1 MDSLNCRWEACAEE
15 FSDGR
20 RLTVHAQTHVL
31 ETMRCAY
38 QDCTETFRWPRL
50 LMENNVRHIEQRTAL
65 KPSTRPTVPQQL
77 LPSPELGQNIPAWAV
92 LAPAVRIPRIPKE
105 RRKTLRAWVTPP
117 TQHLMHYLDAHVD
130 HLSVP
135 GAITRFI
142 IYYYYYLRKEKTREF
157 PVGEHKILLVS

>member
-1 MDSLNCRWEACAEE
+1 LRLSRSVIAVAITPVDLDS
-15 FSDGR
+15 
-20 RLTVHAQTHVL
+20 
-31 ETMRCAY
+31 
-38 QDCTETFRWPRL
+38 DCTETFRWPRL

-130 HLSVP
+130 HLSGTAQHLLMSQELIPTDLSP
-135 GAITRFI
+135 GSNHSV
-142 IYYYYYLRKEKTREF
+142 YY
-157 PVGEHKILLVS
+157 ILLLLST